1 MQHILWV
8 LSLESSAR
16 AAFRNRGSAIR
27 PASTAR
33 AGAAFRARRLRHAF
47 GKGPASTPNAAIPGR
62 LTRSPGRGMVAGM
75 ETVFDTLAYT
85 RRLTQAGVEGKHA
98 EALTDALRAAFSEG
112 VATRADIARLEARM
126 DALEANMRAMQWVL
140 GLIAAL
146 LVMMA
151 ARLFGVL

>member
-1 MQHILWV
+1 
-8 LSLESSAR
+8 
-16 AAFRNRGSAIR
+16 
-27 PASTAR
+27 
-33 AGAAFRARRLRHAF
+33 
-47 GKGPASTPNAAIPGR
+47 
-62 LTRSPGRGMVAGM
+62 MVAGM

-85 RRLTQAGVEGKHA
+85 RRLTQAGVEDKHA

-112 VATRADIARLEARM
+112 VATRADVARLEGRMDALGARM